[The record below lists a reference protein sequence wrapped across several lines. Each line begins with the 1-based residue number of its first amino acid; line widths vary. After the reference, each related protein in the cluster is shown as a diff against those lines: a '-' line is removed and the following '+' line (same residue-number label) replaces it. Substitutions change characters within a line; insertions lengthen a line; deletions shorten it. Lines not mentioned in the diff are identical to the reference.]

1 MADKNRYNLTELIE
15 KLTRLVGDIEVEF
28 IRSLGEAGI
37 TARQLDYLEEI
48 ERLGHPN
55 FSELAQ
61 SLGLSKPSVTAIVE
75 KFITQGYVE
84 RVKSDQDRRSSH
96 IHLTK
101 EGMDLL
107 KTHEEAHAR
116 IAEIFT
122 GNLGKKDL
130 EDLVVILNKVV
141 SGI

>member
-1 MADKNRYNLTELIE
+1 MADKMRYNLTELIE

-28 IRSLGEAGI
+28 IKTLGDAGI
-37 TARQLDYLEEI
+37 TAKQLDYLEEI

-84 RVKSDQDRRSSH
+84 RVKSDQDRRTSH
-96 IHLTK
+96 IHLT
-101 EGMDLL
+101 ERGLALL
-107 KTHEEAHAR
+107 KTHVEAHSR
-116 IAEIFT
+116 IADIFT
-122 GNLGKKDL
+122 KNLDKKDL
-130 EDLVVILNKVV
+130 DALVVILNRVV
-141 SGI
+141 SGK